1 MKART
6 KKQKG
11 SGFELEIAS
20 SLRESGV
27 DLDAKR
33 MPLSGAMYGF
43 ESDVYTSLPIS
54 IECKRQE
61 TTKFMEWYRQACNE
75 VSNAKI
81 PVVVWRENNG
91 QPFVFLKWNDML
103 EIMKFAKDGG
113 WTQRLAFPKPISKK
127 R

>member
-11 SGFELEIAS
+11 SGFELEIAQ
-20 SLRESGV
+20 SLRESG
-27 DLDAKR
+27 LDKEAKR

-43 ESDVYTSLPIS
+43 ESDVFTNLPIS

-61 TTKFMEWYRQACNE
+61 TTKFKEWYTQAENE
-75 VSNAKI
+75 VSKSKI

-91 QPFVFLKWNDML
+91 VPFVFLKWSDLL
-103 EIMKFAKDGG
+103 EIMGWSVKGG
-113 WTQRLAFPKPISKK
+113 WTARLAFPK
-127 R
+127 